1 MRFRCEADL
10 QAFRIAAV
18 AGAADV
24 DPAGRVRDPRS
35 GLALQRPWRI
45 AHAAGSGPGGQARWE
60 PGAAAARSGADEGA
74 AEGPR
79 RPAVAALRLLRVRR
93 NRRACHSTD
102 PGFPCGMPGAGRGL
116 RAAGWRRR
124 VGRNPG
130 QGAGGRRARPG
141 KADVP
146 GEDSGRGKRTERRGD
161 LRNVRHRA
169 RGRRERLPAGVG
181 LFPAGHGAF
190 GRVRPARPALR
201 RGFGQWAQ
209 TLFGRGQIRIR
220 QRRHS
225 GSGRAA
231 REPARCPPVIAMLLA
246 HHDVETTACNAPLD
260 CNSVHE
266 AAEQI
271 LNRQCGVL
279 LEVTRSEIF
288 I

>member
-1 MRFRCEADL
+1 MKFRCEADL

-45 AHAAGSGPGGQARWE
+45 AHAAGSGPGGVARWE
-60 PGAAAARSGADEGA
+60 PGAATARSGADEGA

-93 NRRACHSTD
+93 SRRAWVRPCHPTD
-102 PGFPCGMPGAGRGL
+102 PGCPCGMPGAGRGL

-146 GEDSGRGKRTERRGD
+146 GEVSGRGKRTERLGD

-169 RGRRERLPAGVG
+169 RGQRERLPAGAG
-181 LFPAGHGAF
+181 LFPARHGAF
-190 GRVRPARPALR
+190 GRSSARTA
-201 RGFGQWAQ
+201 
-209 TLFGRGQIRIR
+209 
-220 QRRHS
+220 
-225 GSGRAA
+225 GSTARFRAA
-231 REPARCPPVIAMLLA
+231 SPNPIRSWPDTNPAAAALWFRSSRTRAGPLPAGDC
-246 HHDVETTACNAPLD
+246 HAP
-260 CNSVHE
+260 C
-266 AAEQI
+266 AP
-271 LNRQCGVL
+271 
-279 LEVTRSEIF
+279 
-288 I
+288 